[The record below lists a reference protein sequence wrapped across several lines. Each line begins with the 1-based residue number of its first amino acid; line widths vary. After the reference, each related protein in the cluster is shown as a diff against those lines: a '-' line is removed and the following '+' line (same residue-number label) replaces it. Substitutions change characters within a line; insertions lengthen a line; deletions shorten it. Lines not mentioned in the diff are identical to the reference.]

1 MARIVFENVGK
12 TYTAP
17 GEPLVEAVRN
27 LNLTIEDGEL
37 LVLVGPSGSGKTTIL
52 RLLAGLE
59 TVTTGTI
66 RMNGQV
72 LNSVPPGERDLAM
85 VFQNHALFPHLTVF
99 ANLALGLR
107 LRKMARGQIEQR
119 VREVAERLELT
130 PLLESGPANL
140 SGGQRQRVAL
150 ARALVRRP
158 KGFLLD
164 EPLASLD
171 APMRQ
176 QLRTEIA
183 RLHAHSETTM
193 LYVTHDQTE
202 ALALGRRI
210 AVMRAGEIQQIAEP
224 ELLYRAP
231 ANLFVARFIGSP
243 PINVIEGTVVS
254 REGSLFFRAKFLGG
268 EAAGRE
274 DPGGWRVADEFT
286 DALLRHLGEPV
297 VLGIRPEALVVQVEP
312 AAAASTIGAVIEFI
326 ERTGWAVDLHLRC
339 EEQKLTARV
348 PPGEQWALGQR
359 VHLVPD
365 LGRVRYFAN
374 DTGQA
379 IA

>member
-17 GEPLVEAVRN
+17 GEPPVEAVRN

-59 TVTTGTI
+59 TVTAGTI
-66 RMNGQV
+66 RMDGQV
-72 LNSVPPGERDLAM
+72 LNSVPPGQRDLAM

-130 PLLESGPANL
+130 PLLESGPATL

-171 APMRQ
+171 APMRH

-183 RLHAHSETTM
+183 RLHTHLKTTM

-254 REGSLFFRAKFLGG
+254 RGGSLFFRAKYLGG

-274 DPGGWRVADEFT
+274 DPSGWRVADEFA
-286 DALLRHLGEPV
+286 DALRRHLGEPV
-297 VLGIRPEALVVQVEP
+297 ILGIRPEALVVQVEP
-312 AAAASTIGAVIEFI
+312 AAATSTIGAVIEFI
-326 ERTGWAVDLHLRC
+326 ERTGLAVDLHLRC
-339 EEQKLTARV
+339 GKQKLTARV
-348 PPGEQWALGQR
+348 PPGEPWALGQR
-359 VHLVPD
+359 VHLVPE
-365 LGRVRYFAN
+365 LGRARFFAN
-374 DTGQA
+374 DTGRA